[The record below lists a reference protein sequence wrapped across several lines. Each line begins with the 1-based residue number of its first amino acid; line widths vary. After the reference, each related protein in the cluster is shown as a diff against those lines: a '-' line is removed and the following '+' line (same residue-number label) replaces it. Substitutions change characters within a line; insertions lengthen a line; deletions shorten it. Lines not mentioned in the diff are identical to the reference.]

1 MIFATLVLE
10 REPLQTAEFL
20 AALIVWV
27 QNVGG
32 VASLALAIWA
42 IAILLQRMKVSV
54 PLFSDRTEKVL
65 PTSDLFVYGSLFCF
79 VGYLAILFLSIAAG
93 SSAGL
98 TRFVPRL
105 SFDQPLSIG
114 DYVMTVCGAVALLIA
129 LYPIV
134 TGLFGKL
141 RWGRIE
147 AMARLSFKEAVRSR
161 VVLIFS
167 AMALVFLFV
176 DWFVQHKPE
185 DQIRNYVRV
194 VYWTMTPLFIITALM
209 LGSFIIPNDVK
220 NMSIHTIV
228 TKPVEKFEIVLG
240 RFLGYGLLLTLGV
253 AGVALVSLGFILR
266 TNVTDEAAKES
277 YKARVALFGDL
288 AFAGTKSTQ
297 KGESVGRE
305 WEYRSYISGPTV
317 NVPERQFAIWS
328 FGDLPSSLGR
338 GVETLRFE
346 YTFDIFRLSKGEEG
360 KDIAC
365 TFTLAEGH
373 LDGREV
379 AKVKEAFKQ
388 ESDAQEAEIRA
399 AHSKNLGAAASAD
412 ETAKAVEALQAK
424 LKEARAA
431 LVQKHR
437 FVELAGQ
444 PVTDNHTQ
452 SLEVPAVFFT
462 ALMEKTE
469 ARTAPNGK
477 YYPQLRVYVSVDR
490 TNSGESQMLGV
501 ARRDLYLIAAELPFW
516 QNFLKGIV
524 GMWCSV
530 MLVLGIAVSCST
542 YLSGLISLFLTA
554 MIYGLGQT
562 TEYLQQVADKKVEGG
577 GPLEGFTRLAGR
589 KMLAVQL
596 EDSPATSLIK
606 GGDEFFSWIV
616 RRLLNLVPDVAR
628 FDLHQYVANGFDISW
643 GQVLFMDNLIP
654 LVGYLLPWA
663 ILSYYLMK
671 YREIANPS

>member
-10 REPLQTAEFL
+10 REPLQVGEFL

-27 QNVGG
+27 QNAGG
-32 VASLALAIWA
+32 VASLALAVWA
-42 IAILLQRMKVSV
+42 IAILLQRLKVSV
-54 PLFSDRTEKVL
+54 PLFSDRTEKIL

-79 VGYLAILFLSIAAG
+79 VGYLAIVFLSIASG
-93 SSAGL
+93 ESAGL
-98 TRFVPRL
+98 SRFVPRTN
-105 SFDQPLSIG
+105 FEQPLTVG
-114 DYVMTVCGAVALLIA
+114 DYIMTACGAFALAIA
-129 LYPIV
+129 VYPIF
-134 TGLFGKL
+134 TGLFGRL
-141 RWGRIE
+141 GWGRIV
-147 AMARLSFKEAVRSR
+147 AMGRLSFKEAVRSR
-161 VVLIFS
+161 IVLVFS
-167 AMALVFLFV
+167 AMALVFLFA
-176 DWFVQHKPE
+176 DWFVPFKPE

-194 VYWTMTPLFIITALM
+194 VYWTMTPLFLITALM
-209 LGSFIIPNDVK
+209 LGSFSIPNDVK

-240 RFLGYGLLLTLGV
+240 RFFGYGLLLTIGV
-253 AGVALVSLGFILR
+253 AAIALVSLGFILR

-288 AFAGTKSTQ
+288 SFFGTKSAMR
-297 KGESVGRE
+297 GESVGRE
-305 WEYRSYISGPTV
+305 WEYRSYISGPQP
-317 NVPERQFAIWS
+317 NLPRQYAIWS
-328 FGDLPSSLGR
+328 FGDLPGSLGR
-338 GVETLRFE
+338 GVDSLRFE

-373 LDGREV
+373 LSMEEV
-379 AKVKEAFKQ
+379 QAAQSAFKK
-388 ESDAQEAEIRA
+388 ESDTLEAEARA
-399 AHSKNLGAAASAD
+399 AHDKALVAARSAE
-412 ETAKAVEALQAK
+412 ETAKAIESLQAK
-424 LKEARAA
+424 LKEIRAT
-431 LVQKHR
+431 LIQKHR
-437 FVELAGQ
+437 VLELAGQ
-444 PVTDNHTQ
+444 PVTDYHTQ
-452 SLEVPAVFFT
+452 SLEVPAIYFT
-462 ALMEKTE
+462 SLMENASAKN
-469 ARTAPNGK
+469 APDGK
-477 YYPQLRVYVSVDR
+477 PYPQLRVFVSVDR
-490 TNSGESQMLGV
+490 STSGEAQMLGV

-524 GMWCSV
+524 GMWCLV

-554 MIYGLGQT
+554 MIYGLGSAI
-562 TEYLQQVADKKVEGG
+562 EYLHQVAEKRVEGG
-577 GPLEGFTRLAGR
+577 GPLEGFTRLATR
-589 KMLAVQL
+589 KQLAVQL

-616 RRLLNLVPDVAR
+616 RRLLNLVPDVSR

-643 GQVLFMDNLIP
+643 SQVLFMDNLVP

>member
-1 MIFATLVLE
+1 MVFATLVIE
-10 REPLQTAEFL
+10 REPLHVSEFL
-20 AALIVWV
+20 AAFIVWV
-27 QNVGG
+27 QNAGG
-32 VASLALAIWA
+32 VASLALAVWA
-42 IAILLQRMKVSV
+42 IAILLQRLKVSV
-54 PLFSDRTEKVL
+54 PLFSDRTEKIL
-65 PTSDLFVYGSLFCF
+65 PTSDLFVYGALFCF
-79 VGYLAILFLSIAAG
+79 TGYLVVVFLSIAAG
-93 SSAGL
+93 NSPGL
-98 TRFVPRL
+98 MRFVPRAN
-105 SFDQPLSIG
+105 FEQPLTLG
-114 DYVMTVCGAVALLIA
+114 DHVMTACGAAALAIA
-129 LYPIV
+129 LYPIF
-134 TGLFGKL
+134 TGLFGRL
-141 RWGRIE
+141 RWGRIV
-147 AMARLSFKEAVRSR
+147 AMGRLSFKEAVRSR

-167 AMALVFLFV
+167 AMALVFLFA
-176 DWFVQHKPE
+176 DWFVPHKPE

-209 LGSFIIPNDVK
+209 LGSFSIPNDVK

-240 RFLGYGLLLTLGV
+240 RFLGYGLLLTYGV

-288 AFAGTKSTQ
+288 SFHGTKSAMR
-297 KGESVGRE
+297 GESVGRE
-305 WEYRSYISGPTV
+305 WEYRTYISGPQP
-317 NVPERQFAIWS
+317 NLPRQYALWA

-338 GVETLRFE
+338 GVESLRFE

-373 LDGREV
+373 LSVEEV
-379 AKVKEAFKQ
+379 LASQEKSRK
-388 ESDAQEAEIRA
+388 ESDALETEANA
-399 AHSKNLGAAASAD
+399 AYAAAVGKSKSEK
-412 ETAKAVEALQAK
+412 ETAEAIEALREK
-424 LKEARAA
+424 LKEGRAA
-431 LVQKHR
+431 LIAKHR
-437 FVELAGQ
+437 VLEMAGQ
-444 PVTDNHTQ
+444 PVTDYHTQ

-462 ALMEKTE
+462 TLMENASAK
-469 ARTAPNGK
+469 TAPDGRR
-477 YYPQLRVYVSVDR
+477 YPQLRVLVSVDR
-490 TNSGESQMLGV
+490 STTGEAQMLGV

-530 MLVLGIAVSCST
+530 MLVLGIAVACST

-554 MIYGLGQT
+554 MIYGLGQAT
-562 TEYLQQVADKKVEGG
+562 DYLQQVADKKVEGG

-589 KMLAVQL
+589 KQLAVQL
-596 EDSPATSLIK
+596 EDSPATSLIR
-606 GGDEFFSWIV
+606 GGDEVFSWVV
-616 RRLLNLVPDVAR
+616 RRLLNLVPDVSR

-643 GQVLFMDNLIP
+643 SQVLFMDNLVP